1 MYKAT
6 GLRTFGG
13 RPSDLMSKNLKENQ
27 YVLYSIQNYDVYK
40 LKDKP
45 SISWKI
51 ENETKASASL
61 QLQKATSDFGGRKWT
76 AWFSKEFPFQEKPYK
91 FNGLPGMIIEIYDEK
106 ENYHFTLNKTQ
117 NFAETQFIDFY
128 KNAKQRGV
136 EIPYSKYQSM
146 LLGHFNDPLKFVNS
160 GQLEINENNKL
171 TLDDG
176 RVIYKPEDLRTY
188 SFEERQRIKRYNNP
202 IELDK
207 AVKYPEVKK

>member
-1 MYKAT
+1 
-6 GLRTFGG
+6 
-13 RPSDLMSKNLKENQ
+13 
-27 YVLYSIQNYDVYK
+27 
-40 LKDKP
+40 
-45 SISWKI
+45 
-51 ENETKASASL
+51 
-61 QLQKATSDFGGRKWT
+61 
-76 AWFSKEFPFQEKPYK
+76 
-91 FNGLPGMIIEIYDEK
+91 
-106 ENYHFTLNKTQ
+106 
-117 NFAETQFIDFY
+117 
-128 KNAKQRGV
+128 
-136 EIPYSKYQSM
+136 M